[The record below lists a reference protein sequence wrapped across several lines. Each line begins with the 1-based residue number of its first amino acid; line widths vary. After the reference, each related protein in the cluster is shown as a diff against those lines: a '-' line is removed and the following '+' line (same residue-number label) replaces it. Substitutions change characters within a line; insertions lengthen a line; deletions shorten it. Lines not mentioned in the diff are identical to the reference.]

1 MKAGFTLGSAMSS
14 ARSFSVRV
22 MRQQLNDRTQS
33 CRDLGGKQ
41 GGRWVTHDLCPTP
54 AAKLN
59 DANLIHFPDFAS
71 DVLVSN
77 S

>member
-1 MKAGFTLGSAMSS
+1 MAG
-14 ARSFSVRV
+14 
-22 MRQQLNDRTQS
+22 RT
-33 CRDLGGKQ
+33 GVEFWVEKQ